1 MNLQSPGLSPQ
12 DIAAIRAHMQQA
24 LQMHHAG
31 RLTEAQTLYQRVLA
45 LHPAHLP
52 ALQML
57 GVLMFQTGRQE
68 EGVVL
73 LEKVVDANPIDPAAY
88 NNLGNALRE
97 LGRHEAAAAC
107 FEKAV
112 TLNPSFV
119 DAWSNWGNALSD
131 LHRHEDALVAYGKAL
146 ALQPHHANALNNRAS
161 TLVALHRCA
170 EALRDYDL
178 SIRLQPQM
186 AETYAH
192 RAAALVGLGRH
203 EEALQSCDVAL
214 QLQPTLV
221 KAHWCRV
228 DALRA
233 LKRFTAL
240 AKTCDTVLALDPDYP
255 YALGMGLSARLY
267 ACDWQDYDHRVNAVI
282 TAVQQGEKCIDPFSF
297 LPVSD
302 SPADL
307 HACAHL
313 KQQEIPSNLPQL
325 CTTAPYGH
333 QRLRL
338 AYLSADFHDHATA
351 YLMAEL
357 FERHDRQHFEVFAY
371 SFGPNASSPM
381 RERLIASFEHFH
393 DVTVWTDEQVAHH
406 MRQQEIDIAVDLKGY
421 TGQSRTQI
429 FAFRPAP
436 IQVNYLGYPGT
447 MAAGFMDYLIGD
459 AVVTPLEHDAFYT
472 EKIVRLPGSYQVND
486 SQRRIA
492 SEAPTREEC
501 GLSAAGFVFCCFNN
515 NYKINPP
522 VFDIWM
528 RLLQRV
534 PGSVMWLLQDNASAA
549 ANLQAQAQA
558 RGVGPHRLVF
568 AARSPLPQH
577 LARHC
582 HADLFLDT
590 VPCNAHTTTSDALWA
605 GLPVLT
611 CQGNTFAGRVAASL
625 LHAAGMPELI
635 TYSLEAYEARAFQLA
650 SQPAE
655 LQAIKDRLRAQRGT
669 CSLFDADAFRLKLE
683 SAYQGMYRE
692 RWHLTAG

>member
-1 MNLQSPGLSPQ
+1 MTLEIPGLSPQ
-12 DIAAIRAHMQQA
+12 NISTIRANVQQA
-24 LQMHHAG
+24 LQLHHAG
-31 RLTEAQTLYQRVLA
+31 RLTEAEVLYQRVLA

-68 EGVVL
+68 DGVL
-73 LEKVVDANPIDPAAY
+73 LLQQVVDANPSDPAAY

-97 LGRHEAAAAC
+97 LGRHEAAAAY

-112 TLNPSFV
+112 ALSPNFV
-119 DAWSNWGNALSD
+119 DAWSNWGNALTD
-131 LHRHEDALVAYGKAL
+131 LYRHEEALEAYGKAL
-146 ALQPHHANALNNRAS
+146 ALQPSHANALNNRAS

-192 RAAALVGLGRH
+192 RAAALAGLGRN
-203 EEALQSCDVAL
+203 EEALQSCELAL

-221 KAHWCRV
+221 KAYWSRI

-233 LKRFTAL
+233 LKRYPEVAV
-240 AKTCDTVLALDPDYP
+240 TCDAVLELEPDFP
-255 YALGMGLSARLY
+255 YALGVGLSARLY
-267 ACDWQDYDHRVNAVI
+267 ACDWYGYDHHVSSVVSS
-282 TAVQQGEKCIDPFSF
+282 VQQGKRCIDPFSF
-297 LPVSD
+297 LAISD

-307 HACAHL
+307 RTCSDL
-313 KQQEIPSNLPQL
+313 KQQEIPLTIPAL
-325 CTTAPYGH
+325 CSAAPYGH
-333 QRLRL
+333 QRLRV

-357 FERHDRQHFEVFAY
+357 FERHDRQRFEVSAY

-381 RERLIASFEHFH
+381 RERLISSFENFY
-393 DVTVWTDEQVAHH
+393 DVAVWTDEQVARH

-421 TGQSRTQI
+421 TGQSRTRI

-447 MAAGFMDYLIGD
+447 MAADFIDYLIGD
-459 AVVTPLEHDAFYT
+459 AVVTPPEHDAFYT

-486 SQRRIA
+486 SQRSIA
-492 SEAPTREEC
+492 TEVPTREDC
-501 GLSAAGFVFCCFNN
+501 GLPAAGFIFCCFNN

-534 PGSVMWLLQDNASAA
+534 PESVLWLLQDSASAA
-549 ANLQAQAQA
+549 ANLQAEALA
-558 RGVGPHRLVF
+558 RGVDPHRLIF
-568 AARSPLPQH
+568 AKRAPLPQH

-590 VPCNAHTTTSDALWA
+590 LPCNAHTTTSDALWA

-611 CQGNTFAGRVAASL
+611 CQGNAFAGRVAASL

-635 TYSLEAYEARAFQLA
+635 TYSLEEYEARASQLA
-650 SQPAE
+650 GDPAH
-655 LQAIKDRLRAQRGT
+655 LQAIKDKLCAQRDS
-669 CSLFDADAFRLKLE
+669 CALFDANAFRLHLE
-683 SAYQGMYRE
+683 AAYQTMYQE
-692 RWHLTAG
+692 RW